1 MISPLEIQEK
11 EFSRGLKGFKEDE
24 VNQFLDQITLDLERL
39 LEENRQLKAERDQM
53 AEELKKYET
62 TEGSI
67 VETLETAKALMG
79 EISVSAE
86 KRAQVLVKN
95 AELDA
100 QQIQRA
106 AREEASRLYEENA
119 ALRSKVDG
127 FRLKYKQFL
136 ESELRRC
143 DSLVTELFPELEMD
157 DLKDLKDLPVAKST
171 KKTKTTLPRD
181 DRKKTMVHIK
191 K

>member
-24 VNQFLDQITLDLERL
+24 VNQFLDQITLDLEQL

-53 AEELKKYET
+53 EEELKKYKT

-106 AREEASRLYEENA
+106 AREEANRLYEENS

-127 FRLKYKQFL
+127 FRLKYKQLL
-136 ESELRRC
+136 ESELQHC
-143 DSLVTELFPELEMD
+143 DSMVTDLFPELEMD
-157 DLKDLKDLPVAKST
+157 DLKELPAAKNT

-181 DRKKTMVHIK
+181 DRKKTMVHVK

>member
-79 EISVSAE
+79 EIYVSAE